1 MRSMRRNVDFGY
13 LDREN
18 PRKLLSDMAGLR
30 TFRMRT
36 NAGLQSV
43 LCSCFI
49 FKSNKDVFCEKVLI
63 FVSAASS
70 LLNCLCLSV
79 THIHI
84 TFVARL
90 LTVHF
95 LFVDY
100 FFLFWKSS
108 LH

>member
-18 PRKLLSDMAGLR
+18 PRKLLSDMAGRR

-49 FKSNKDVFCEKVLI
+49 FKSNKDVFCEKVFI

-70 LLNCLCLSV
+70 LLNCLSLSH
-79 THIHI
+79 THTHNICCTSVDSSFFI
-84 TFVARL
+84 CRL
-90 LTVHF
+90 L
-95 LFVDY
+95 L
-100 FFLFWKSS
+100 S
-108 LH
+108 LLEE